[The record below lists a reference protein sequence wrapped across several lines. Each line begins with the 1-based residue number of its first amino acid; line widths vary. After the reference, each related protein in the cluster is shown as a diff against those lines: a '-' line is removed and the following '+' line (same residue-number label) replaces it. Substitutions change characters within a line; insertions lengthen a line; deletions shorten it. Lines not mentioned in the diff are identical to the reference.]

1 MEYIRCEYLIKR
13 EEGQMKPKRI
23 ILIRHGE
30 SEANVNCRLF
40 ASMPD
45 YIIEL
50 TERGRRQAREAG
62 VELKELV
69 KNETLYFYVSPFW
82 RTRTTFEEV
91 AKAFPREQ
99 FRYSEEPRLR
109 EQEWGYLRSQEEFE
123 RIREERKS
131 YGIFYY
137 RIPGGEAAT
146 DVYDRMNDLLGSLH
160 RDFSRDN
167 FPENCVLVSHG
178 LTIRLFIMRWF
189 HLTVEDF
196 ERMCVP
202 ENGGMVILEKRQE
215 GYVLATP
222 LKLLEKTEGYA
233 RPICLDGK

>member
-1 MEYIRCEYLIKR
+1 
-13 EEGQMKPKRI
+13 MKPKRI

-91 AKAFPREQ
+91 AIAFPSEQ
-99 FRYSEEPRLR
+99 FRYS
-109 EQEWGYLRSQEEFE
+109 
-123 RIREERKS
+123 
-131 YGIFYY
+131 
-137 RIPGGEAAT
+137 
-146 DVYDRMNDLLGSLH
+146 
-160 RDFSRDN
+160 
-167 FPENCVLVSHG
+167 
-178 LTIRLFIMRWF
+178 
-189 HLTVEDF
+189 
-196 ERMCVP
+196 
-202 ENGGMVILEKRQE
+202 
-215 GYVLATP
+215 
-222 LKLLEKTEGYA
+222 
-233 RPICLDGK
+233 